1 MSARAVEAL
10 AVDVTRVVY
19 DALDHYLDVLIRD
32 AAEGSDG
39 AVRDMADVEDLLHRI
54 DPTTWGT
61 RDGAPIVIGRVAS

>member
-1 MSARAVEAL
+1 MSTAAQEL

-32 AAEGSDG
+32 AADGSVR

-54 DPTTWGT
+54 DPATMTT
-61 RDGAPIVIGRVAS
+61 RDGAPIVIGAAL

>member
-1 MSARAVEAL
+1 MSTAAGEL

-32 AAEGSDG
+32 ANDGSDQ

-54 DPTTWGT
+54 DPTTWET
-61 RDGAPIVIGRVAS
+61 RTGAPIVIGVAS